1 MLRLIYKVFA
11 PDCLLMFFAFFPSH
25 FRTRGLNVN
34 TILDLLD
41 EDEVLDVEGI
51 YLDPPEGDESDGYDV
66 SDTEEGEPTAISRNL
81 LQVCLLS
88 KLEMYST
95 MDVKSNNQPKYSVFV
110 QFLIFQFTMDVQLAR

>member
-1 MLRLIYKVFA
+1 
-11 PDCLLMFFAFFPSH
+11 LMFFAFFPSR

-41 EDEVLDVEGI
+41 EDEVLDAEGI

-81 LQVCLLS
+81 LQVCLLP
-88 KLEMYST
+88 KLAMYST
-95 MDVKSNNQPKYSVFV
+95 IDVKSNPLSADDFFV
-110 QFLIFQFTMDVQLAR
+110 QFFRKNRICYLCITQKKIVILRFRIFSS

>member
-1 MLRLIYKVFA
+1 MTLFTT
-11 PDCLLMFFAFFPSH
+11 PTPNCLLMFFTFFPSR

-41 EDEVLDVEGI
+41 EDKVLDVEGI

-81 LQVCLLS
+81 LQVCFLS

-95 MDVKSNNQPKYSVFV
+95 MDVKSNNRPKYSVFV
-110 QFLIFQFTMDVQLAR
+110 QF